1 MPTIDK
7 LRELILE
14 LGRKNITAE
23 MLTPEARFFDDLG
36 FDSLNMTELLVLAET
51 TFDISIEISE
61 LHDLF
66 TLAQAAKFIDKKTAK

>member
-1 MPTIDK
+1 MSTLDK
-7 LRELILE
+7 LRELILQ
-14 LGRKNITAE
+14 LGRKNITAV
-23 MLTPEARFFDDLG
+23 MLTPEARFFEDLG

-51 TFDISIEISE
+51 TFDISIEIKE

>member
-1 MPTIDK
+1 METIDK
-7 LRELILE
+7 LRELILQ

-51 TFDISIEISE
+51 TFNISIEIKE

-66 TLAQAAKFIDKKTAK
+66 TLAQAAKFLDKKTAK

>member
-1 MPTIDK
+1 MSTIDK
-7 LRELILE
+7 LSELILQLE
-14 LGRKNITAE
+14 RKNITAE

-51 TFDISIEISE
+51 TFGISIELKE

-66 TLAQAAKFIDKKTAK
+66 TLAQAAKFIDRKMAK

>member
-1 MPTIDK
+1 MSTLDK
-7 LRELILE
+7 LRELILQ
-14 LGRKNITAE
+14 LGRKNITVV
-23 MLTPEARFFDDLG
+23 MLTPEARFFEDLG

-51 TFDISIEISE
+51 TFDISIEIKE

>member
-1 MPTIDK
+1 MATIDT
-7 LRELILE
+7 LRELILG

-23 MLTPEARFFDDLG
+23 MLTPESRFFDDLG

-51 TFDISIEISE
+51 TFHINIELKE

-66 TLAQAAKFIDKKTAK
+66 TLAQAADFVDKKLAK